1 MRKAHELRKLRKNS
15 FRKYSFYYIIK
26 QDIHIYVPYSR
37 PNDWTVWTELFC
49 GHSWVAWGCHRL
61 KKNHFFNKILNMK
74 KKIYIISYLKP
85 CFKDFINLLEKIGLF
100 KEIKR
105 MYIDFVVALS
115 YV

>member
-1 MRKAHELRKLRKNS
+1 
-15 FRKYSFYYIIK
+15 
-26 QDIHIYVPYSR
+26 
-37 PNDWTVWTELFC
+37 
-49 GHSWVAWGCHRL
+49 
-61 KKNHFFNKILNMK
+61 MK